1 MSKKPGPRYIELNSA
16 IADSFTFVC
25 LKDDVKAAF
34 FLWALRWPEGDL
46 PSDAHLGEAL
56 GKSKDKAFAIKALL
70 LRSGF
75 IAQTPGGKYMLAGGW
90 ARWHKTSTAR
100 STKHRAE
107 KINGNA
113 TATLDAT
120 PIATLQSALQ
130 CAADDASSNGDCNV
144 ASTLQKE
151 IPLRNPLRK
160 TSTNPANA
168 GSVEGARERAAPSGK
183 SLISRDYWP
192 KDAAVPPS
200 WQALA
205 RQKRAILGMP
215 EVDVAVVAEK
225 FSLHHG
231 ATQNQPRTWGEWQVK
246 FLNFALD
253 ERGKKHGSFGRS
265 TVASTVA
272 RLART
277 AFGADEIDTPGAAI
291 VGT

>member
-56 GKSKDKAFAIKALL
+56 GKSKDRAFAIKALL

-107 KINGNA
+107 KVNGNA
-113 TATLDAT
+113 IAT

-130 CAADDASSNGDCNV
+130 WAVDDASSNGDCNV

-168 GSVEGARERAAPSGK
+168 GSVEGARERAALSGK

-225 FSLHHG
+225 FSLHHS
-231 ATQNQPRTWGEWQVK
+231 ATQNQPRTWGEWQAQFIK
-246 FLNFALD
+246 FALD
-253 ERGKKHGSFGRS
+253 ERGKSHGSFGRS
-265 TVASTVA
+265 SVPSTL
-272 RLART
+272 RDLADIAYGT
-277 AFGADEIDTPGAAI
+277 GDGAVVVPN
-291 VGT
+291 

>member
-107 KINGNA
+107 KVNSNA
-113 TATLDAT
+113 IAT
-120 PIATLQSALQ
+120 PIATLQSVLQ
-130 CAADDASSNGDCNV
+130 CAADDASSNAHCNV

-183 SLISRDYWP
+183 SLISKDYWQEG
-192 KDAAVPPS
+192 AIVPPS

-205 RQKRAILGMP
+205 RQKRAIFGMP

-225 FSLHHG
+225 FSQHH
-231 ATQNQPRTWGEWQVK
+231 AAARNQPRTMTEWQAQFIK
-246 FLNFALD
+246 FALD
-253 ERGKKHGSFGRS
+253 ERGKSHVTVGRS
-265 TVASTVA
+265 SVANTL
-272 RLART
+272 RDLAEI
-277 AFGADEIDTPGAAI
+277 AFGSGDGA
-291 VGT
+291 VVVPN